1 MRMRIKLVTP
11 ALRRKD
17 HTIKSAHLIL
27 ILPLQYLSPE
37 CPTPTNQ
44 ESRLM
49 APRFRSF
56 NFARK
61 ASSPSIWAYALF
73 MLLGG
78 IMAATFLFLGSILL
92 VVLTPIIIIAAL
104 ILRWRL
110 KRFLRTAASNQDKSV
125 IDAEYTII
133 EERRRP

>member
-1 MRMRIKLVTP
+1 
-11 ALRRKD
+11 
-17 HTIKSAHLIL
+17 
-27 ILPLQYLSPE
+27 
-37 CPTPTNQ
+37 
-44 ESRLM
+44 M

-56 NFARK
+56 NSARK
-61 ASSPSIWAYALF
+61 ASSPSVWAYALF

-92 VVLTPIIIIAAL
+92 VILTPIVIIAAL

-125 IDAEYTII
+125 IDAEYTVI